1 MTKYKPPPAFEQS
14 LLIKRGKRAAPER
27 ASEQHSRFRVSSRV
41 PLARLLFTISP
52 KWKAYSQ
59 ANPVQNLQT
68 RFLYTFSRFS
78 ICCSVKSSDEEDLWS
93 NCNSKGRA
101 PSSRIWIPLNI
112 LHLLTLCFLLTIL
125 SFYSSSN
132 WRTPDLYTSWPHV
145 VRRSWYHKCVTIPV
159 IYWCSSSTI

>member
-93 NCNSKGRA
+93 KKSSKFKNFD
-101 PSSRIWIPLNI
+101 PTKHFTFVNFMFSTYNFII
-112 LHLLTLCFLLTIL
+112 LQQF
-125 SFYSSSN
+125 
-132 WRTPDLYTSWPHV
+132 
-145 VRRSWYHKCVTIPV
+145 
-159 IYWCSSSTI
+159 